1 MILFKKVKY
10 KNFLSSGNSFTEVD
24 LDRSKTTLVVGQNGA
39 GKSTMLDAISFGLFG
54 KAHRNIN
61 KPQLINSINNKQ
73 CVVEVEFTIGSN
85 DYKVVRGIKPVKFEI
100 YVNDKLMNQNSHNKE
115 YQKVLEQNILKLT
128 HKTFHQV
135 VVLGSSSFTPFMQ
148 LSSYQRRDVIED
160 LLDIGVFSKMN
171 MLLKEKI
178 ASLKE
183 KINQTT
189 HSIEINQTKTEA
201 QKKYI
206 RDISKINNDA
216 MQKREQEI
224 EENKEEIATLVD
236 ANVETQTTSANLQDS
251 LQPKLKKLRK
261 DLDKLNTYETEFNS
275 KIKLLV
281 KDAQFYEK
289 NETCPTCE
297 QDIEVSLK
305 ERKLNEATSKAKEL
319 QSGLSQVQSERSKT
333 TEELTDVESQLE
345 KVNDLLREVQVNLR
359 TIEAL
364 NKNIDKAKQEIESLS
379 DSHSDLAQANDDYDT
394 LMSEFYELV
403 DKKTTLSDQY
413 AYNSVIL
420 EMLKD
425 TGIKTKIIKQ
435 YLPVMNKLVNQYL
448 QILDFYVHFDL
459 DESFT
464 ETIRSRHRDTFSYD
478 SFSEGEKQR
487 IDLSLLFTWRQVAKM
502 KNSISTNL
510 LILDETF
517 DSSLDEAGIENLIKI
532 IHTLGDGTNVFIISH
547 KGEILDG
554 KFENKIEFIKDKNFS
569 KMKVAA

>member
-345 KVNDLLREVQVNLR
+345 QVNDLLREVQVNLK
-359 TIEAL
+359 TIDAL
-364 NKNIDKAKQEIESLS
+364 NRNIDKAKQEIESLS
-379 DSHSDLAQANDDYDT
+379 DSGSDLAQANDDFDT
-394 LMSEFYELV
+394 LTSEYYSLNGELS
-403 DKKTTLSDQY
+403 TFREQY
-413 AYNSVIL
+413 SYNSVIS

-464 ETIRSRHRDTFSYD
+464 ETIRSRHRDAFSYD

-487 IDLSLLFTWRQVAKM
+487 IDLSLLFTWRQVARM

-510 LILDETF
+510 LMLDETF

-532 IHTLGDGTNVFIISH
+532 IHTLGEDTNVFIISH

-554 KFENKIEFIKDKNFS
+554 KFENKIEFVKDKNFS
-569 KMKVAA
+569 KMKAAA

>member
-10 KNFLSSGNSFTEVD
+10 KNFLSSGNAFTEVD

-61 KPQLINSINNKQ
+61 KPQLVNSINNKQ

-85 DYKVVRGIKPVKFEI
+85 NYKVVRGIKPVKFEI

-216 MQKREQEI
+216 MEKRKQEI
-224 EENKEEIATLVD
+224 DENKEEIATLVD
-236 ANVETQTTSANLQDS
+236 ANVETQTTSANLQDN
-251 LQPKLKKLRK
+251 LQPKLKELR
-261 DLDKLNTYETEFNS
+261 DNLNQLNKYETEFNS

-319 QSGLSQVQSERSKT
+319 QSGLTQVQSERSKT

-345 KVNDLLREVQVNLR
+345 QVNDLLREVQVNLK
-359 TIEAL
+359 TIDAL
-364 NKNIDKAKQEIESLS
+364 NRNIDKAKQEIESLS
-379 DSHSDLAQANDDYDT
+379 DSGSDLAQANDDFDKLT
-394 LMSEFYELV
+394 TEFYSLNG
-403 DKKTTLSDQY
+403 DLTTHRDQY
-413 AYNSVIL
+413 AYNSVIS

-464 ETIRSRHRDTFSYD
+464 ETIRSRHRDAFSYD
-478 SFSEGEKQR
+478 SFSDGEKQR
-487 IDLSLLFTWRQVAKM
+487 IDLSLLFTWRQVARM

-510 LILDETF
+510 LMLDETF

-532 IHTLGDGTNVFIISH
+532 IHTLGEDTNVFIISH

-554 KFENKIEFIKDKNFS
+554 KFENKIEFVKDKNFS
-569 KMKVAA
+569 KMKAAA

>member
-10 KNFLSSGNSFTEVD
+10 KNFLSSGNAFTEVD

-61 KPQLINSINNKQ
+61 KPQLVNSINNKQ

-85 DYKVVRGIKPVKFEI
+85 NYKVVRGIKPVKFEI

-183 KINQTT
+183 KISQTT

-216 MQKREQEI
+216 MEKRKQEI
-224 EENKEEIATLVD
+224 DENKEEIATLVD
-236 ANVETQTTSANLQDS
+236 ANVETQTTSANLQDN
-251 LQPKLKKLRK
+251 LQPKLKELR
-261 DLDKLNTYETEFNS
+261 DNLNQLNKYETEFNS

-319 QSGLSQVQSERSKT
+319 QSGLTQVQSERSKT

-345 KVNDLLREVQVNLR
+345 QVNDLLREVQVNLK
-359 TIEAL
+359 TIDAL
-364 NKNIDKAKQEIESLS
+364 NRNIDKAKQEIESLS
-379 DSHSDLAQANDDYDT
+379 DSGSDLAQANDDFDKLT
-394 LMSEFYELV
+394 TEFYSLNG
-403 DKKTTLSDQY
+403 DLTTHRDQY
-413 AYNSVIL
+413 AYNSVIS

-464 ETIRSRHRDTFSYD
+464 ETIRSRHRDAFSYD

-487 IDLSLLFTWRQVAKM
+487 IDLSLLFTWRQVARM

-510 LILDETF
+510 LMLDETF

-532 IHTLGDGTNVFIISH
+532 IHTLGEDTNVFIISH

-554 KFENKIEFIKDKNFS
+554 KFENKIEFVKDKNFS
-569 KMKVAA
+569 KMKAAA